1 MKRLFVYVNYVRFLP
16 CWCFFRLLSAELQS
30 LIKQDFVRW
39 MKILRQKDGAAIT
52 LYDFVDLLLFFPHF
66 RSLVY
71 SRLKTERTYAAKVCG
86 IFASPLPLLDIDSQH
101 IGGGFFI
108 QHGYGT
114 IIAPRS
120 IGKNCWVNQGVTIG
134 YTNATDCPTIGNNVT
149 IYCGAKVLG
158 NVTVGDNSVIAANAV
173 VVKDVPPNVVVGGV
187 PAKIIKHI
195 EA

>member
-1 MKRLFVYVNYVRFLP
+1 MKRLFIYVNYIRFLP
-16 CWCFFRLLSAELQS
+16 CWYFLKFSSANLQNLILL
-30 LIKQDFVRW
+30 DFVRW
-39 MKILRQKDGAAIT
+39 MKILRQKEKVSIS

-71 SRLKTERTYAAKVCG
+71 SRLKTERTYAAKICG
-86 IFASPLPLLDIDSQH
+86 LFASPLPLLDIDSRH
-101 IGGGFFI
+101 IDGGLVI

-134 YTNATDCPTIGNNVT
+134 YTNATDCPTIGDNVT

-158 NVTVGDNSVIAANAV
+158 NVTVGDNSIIAANAV
-173 VVKDVPPNVVVGGV
+173 VVKDVPSNVVVGGV
-187 PAKIIKHI
+187 PTKIIKYI
-195 EA
+195 GA

>member
-1 MKRLFVYVNYVRFLP
+1 MKRLFIYVNCIRFLP
-16 CWCFFRLLSAELQS
+16 CWYFLKFSSANLQN
-30 LIKQDFVRW
+30 LIMLDFVRW
-39 MKILRQKDGAAIT
+39 MKILRQKEKVSIN

-71 SRLKTERTYAAKVCG
+71 SRLKTERTYAAKICG
-86 IFASPLPLLDIDSQH
+86 LFASPLPLLDIDSRH
-101 IGGGFFI
+101 IDGGLFI

-134 YTNATDCPTIGNNVT
+134 YTNATDCPTIGDNVT

-158 NVTVGDNSVIAANAV
+158 NVTVGDNSIIAANAV
-173 VVKDVPPNVVVGGV
+173 VVKDVPSNVVVGGV
-187 PAKIIKHI
+187 PAKIIKYI